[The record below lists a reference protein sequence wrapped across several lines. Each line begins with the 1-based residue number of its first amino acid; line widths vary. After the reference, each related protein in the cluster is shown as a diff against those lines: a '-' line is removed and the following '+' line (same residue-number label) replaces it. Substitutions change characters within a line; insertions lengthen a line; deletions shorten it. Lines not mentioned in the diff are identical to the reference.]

1 MNDKQIAYPHTVRD
15 IVQEYAV
22 KSASLQQAML
32 AFTQAE
38 HDVNA
43 ATKITGGFIA
53 GSFVSGNWLSEAR
66 GQHLLLASAWQA
78 IYTRLNLENVFSASD
93 KVKFA
98 QSLENPAPLTLENLT
113 ATFGQYWENPRY
125 FILKGLAEVFC
136 KLDKFYKSHSNFGV
150 GVKGLP
156 KRVILGGFGSHYTR
170 DKFIDICNAMLMV
183 SGQGTLKDGKDSEG
197 NDEELNIIRDK
208 SFKCESFSLPRLGLS
223 VKTFANGN
231 AHVHFSPQA
240 LKVVNDGLHE
250 YYGAVLPDDSSERPA
265 AKKASTE
272 VSKDLQ
278 FYPTPRAAIDHI
290 LARVHL
296 PANAR
301 ILEPSCGDGA
311 LLDAMNNGDRELFGI
326 EYDATRAQQ
335 ARGKG
340 HKVLTAN
347 FLEVEPQPVYDRVV
361 MNPPFYGKHYVK
373 HVNHAMKFLKPD
385 GVLIT
390 ILPASAWYEHK
401 LLKGRWEDL
410 PMGSFRESGTNINTG
425 FLMIR
430 NNQ

>member
-1 MNDKQIAYPHTVRD
+1 MNDKQLAYPHTVRD
-15 IVQEYAV
+15 IVQEYAA

-32 AFTQAE
+32 DFTQAE
-38 HDVNA
+38 HDINA
-43 ATKITGGFIA
+43 ATKITGGAIS
-53 GSFVSGNWLSEAR
+53 GQFVSGNWLSEAT
-66 GQHLLLASAWQA
+66 GQRLLLSSAWQA
-78 IYTRLNLENVFSASD
+78 IYTRLNLDTVFSASD
-93 KVKFA
+93 KNKFA
-98 QSLENPAPLTLENLT
+98 QSLESPAPLTLENLT

-156 KRVILGGFGSHYTR
+156 KRVILSRFTGVHSHGVNAVM
-170 DKFIDICNAMLMV
+170 DMVNAMVQVTGEALIKDDERRILWDASM
-183 SGQGTLKDGKDSEG
+183 SGSDFE
-197 NDEELNIIRDK
+197 
-208 SFKCESFSLPRLGLS
+208 LPRIGLKGK
-223 VKTFANGN
+223 VFANGN

-250 YYGAVLPDDSSERPA
+250 YYGTVLPDDSSERPIT
-265 AKKASTE
+265 KKASTE

-296 PANAR
+296 PASAR

-311 LLDAMNNGDRELFGI
+311 LLDAMNNGDRQLFGI

-340 HKVLTAN
+340 YSVLTAN
-347 FLEVEPQPVYDRVV
+347 FLQVEPQPVYDRIV

-373 HVNHAMKFLKPD
+373 HVEHAMKFLKPD

-430 NNQ
+430 NNR

>member
-1 MNDKQIAYPHTVRD
+1 MNDKQLAYPHTVRD
-15 IVQEYAV
+15 IVQEYAA

-32 AFTQAE
+32 DFTQAE
-38 HDVNA
+38 HDINA
-43 ATKITGGFIA
+43 ATKITGGAIS
-53 GSFVSGNWLSEAR
+53 GQFVSGNWLSEAT
-66 GQHLLLASAWQA
+66 GQRLLLSSAWQA
-78 IYTRLNLENVFSASD
+78 IYTRLNLDTVFSASD
-93 KVKFA
+93 KNKFA
-98 QSLENPAPLTLENLT
+98 QSLESPAPLTLENLT

-156 KRVILGGFGSHYTR
+156 KRVILSRFTGVHSYGVNAVT
-170 DKFIDICNAMLMV
+170 DMVNAMMQVTGEALI
-183 SGQGTLKDGKDSEG
+183 KD
-197 NDEELNIIRDK
+197 DEKRILWDASMNGSDFE
-208 SFKCESFSLPRLGLS
+208 LPRIGLKG
-223 VKTFANGN
+223 KTFANGN

-240 LKVVNDGLHE
+240 LKVVNDALHE
-250 YYGAVLPDDSSERPA
+250 YYGTVLPDDSSERPEV
-265 AKKASTE
+265 KQASTE

-290 LARVHL
+290 LNRIHL
-296 PANAR
+296 PVNAK

-340 HKVLTAN
+340 YSVLTAN
-347 FLEVEPQPVYDRVV
+347 FLQVEPQPVYDRVV
-361 MNPPFYGKHYVK
+361 MNPPFYGKHHVK
-373 HVNHAMKFLKPD
+373 HVEHAMKFLKPD

-401 LLKGRWEDL
+401 LLKGRLEDL
-410 PMGSFRESGTNINTG
+410 PLGSFRESGTNINTG

-430 NNQ
+430 NNR

>member
-1 MNDKQIAYPHTVRD
+1 MNNKQIAYPHTVRD

-53 GSFVSGNWLSEAR
+53 GSFVSGNWLSEPV
-66 GQHLLLASAWQA
+66 GQKLLLASAWQA
-78 IYTRLNLENVFSASD
+78 IYSRLNLENVFSASD
-93 KVKFA
+93 KNKFA

-156 KRVILGGFGSHYTR
+156 KRVILSRFTGVHSHGVNAVM
-170 DKFIDICNAMLMV
+170 DMVNAMVQVTGEALI
-183 SGQGTLKDGKDSEG
+183 KD
-197 NDEELNIIRDK
+197 DERRILWDASMNGSDFE
-208 SFKCESFSLPRLGLS
+208 LPRIGLKGK
-223 VKTFANGN
+223 VFANGN

-250 YYGAVLPDDSSERPA
+250 YYGTVLPDDSSERPA

-311 LLDAMNNGDRELFGI
+311 LLDAMNNGDRDLFGI
-326 EYDATRAQQ
+326 EYDAGRAQQ

-361 MNPPFYGKHYVK
+361 MNPPFSGTHYVK
-373 HVNHAMKFLKPD
+373 HVKHAMKFLKPD

-401 LLKGRWEDL
+401 LLTGRWEDL

-430 NNQ
+430 NK

>member
-1 MNDKQIAYPHTVRD
+1 MNDKQLAYPHTVRD

-93 KVKFA
+93 KAKFA

-150 GVKGLP
+150 GVRGLP
-156 KRVILGGFGSHYTR
+156 KRVILSRFTGVHSHGVNATM
-170 DKFIDICNAMLMV
+170 DMVNAMVQVTGEALI
-183 SGQGTLKDGKDSEG
+183 KD
-197 NDEELNIIRDK
+197 DERRILWDASMNGSDFE
-208 SFKCESFSLPRLGLS
+208 LPRIGLKGK
-223 VKTFANGN
+223 VFANGN

-250 YYGAVLPDDSSERPA
+250 YYGTVLPDDSSERPT

-296 PANAR
+296 PPNAR

-361 MNPPFYGKHYVK
+361 MNPPFSGTHYVK

-401 LLKGRWEDL
+401 LLTGRWEDL

-430 NNQ
+430 NK

>member
-1 MNDKQIAYPHTVRD
+1 MNNKQLAYPHTVRD

-32 AFTQAE
+32 DFTQAE
-38 HDVNA
+38 HDINA
-43 ATKITGGFIA
+43 ATKITGGAIS
-53 GSFVSGNWLSEAR
+53 GQFVSGNWLSEAT
-66 GQHLLLASAWQA
+66 GQRLLLSSAWQA
-78 IYTRLNLENVFSASD
+78 IYTRLNLDTVFSASD
-93 KVKFA
+93 KNKFA
-98 QSLENPAPLTLENLT
+98 QSLESPAPLTLENLT

-156 KRVILGGFGSHYTR
+156 KRVILSRFTGVHSYGVGQTM
-170 DKFIDICNAMLMV
+170 DMVNAMMQVTGEALI
-183 SGQGTLKDGKDSEG
+183 KD
-197 NDEELNIIRDK
+197 DEKRILWDASINGSDFE
-208 SFKCESFSLPRLGLS
+208 LPRIGLKGK
-223 VKTFANGN
+223 VFGNGN

-240 LKVVNDGLHE
+240 LKVVNDALHE
-250 YYGAVLPDDSSERPA
+250 YYGTVLPDDSSERPE
-265 AKKASTE
+265 AKQASTE

-290 LARVHL
+290 LKRIHL
-296 PANAR
+296 PDDCSV
-301 ILEPSCGDGA
+301 LEPSCGDGA
-311 LLDAMNNGDRELFGI
+311 LLDAMNNGKRKLFGI

-335 ARGKG
+335 ARAKG
-340 HKVLTAN
+340 YSVLTAN
-347 FLEVEPQPVYDRVV
+347 FLQVEPQPVYDRVV

-373 HVNHAMKFLKPD
+373 HVEHAMKFLKPD

-430 NNQ
+430 NK

>member
-1 MNDKQIAYPHTVRD
+1 MNNKQIAYPHTVRD

-38 HDVNA
+38 HDINA
-43 ATKITGGFIA
+43 ATKVTGGFIA

-78 IYTRLNLENVFSASD
+78 IYTSLNLENVFSASD
-93 KVKFA
+93 KAKFA

-156 KRVILGGFGSHYTR
+156 KRVILSRFTGIHSHGVNAVM
-170 DKFIDICNAMLMV
+170 DMVNAMVQVTGEALI
-183 SGQGTLKDGKDSEG
+183 KD
-197 NDEELNIIRDK
+197 DERRILWDASMNGSDFE
-208 SFKCESFSLPRLGLS
+208 LPRIGLKGK
-223 VKTFANGN
+223 VFANGN
-231 AHVHFSPQA
+231 AHVHFSPRA

-250 YYGAVLPDDSSERPA
+250 YYGTVLPDDSSERPT

-311 LLDAMNNGDRELFGI
+311 LLDAMNNGDRDLFGI
-326 EYDATRAQQ
+326 EYDAGRAQQ

-361 MNPPFYGKHYVK
+361 MNPPFSGTHYVK
-373 HVNHAMKFLKPD
+373 HVKHAMKFLKPD

-401 LLKGRWEDL
+401 LLTGRWEDL

-430 NNQ
+430 NK

>member
-1 MNDKQIAYPHTVRD
+1 MNDKQLAYPHTVRD
-15 IVQEYAV
+15 IVQEYAA

-32 AFTQAE
+32 DFTQAE
-38 HDVNA
+38 HDINA
-43 ATKITGGFIA
+43 ATKITGGAIS
-53 GSFVSGNWLSEAR
+53 GQFVSGNWLNEAT
-66 GQHLLLASAWQA
+66 GQRLLLSSAWQA
-78 IYTRLNLENVFSASD
+78 IYTRLNLDTVFSASD
-93 KVKFA
+93 KNKFA
-98 QSLENPAPLTLENLT
+98 QSLESPVPLTLENLT

-156 KRVILGGFGSHYTR
+156 KRVILSRFTGVHSYGVNAVT
-170 DKFIDICNAMLMV
+170 DMVNAMMQVTGEALIKDDEKRILWDASMNG
-183 SGQGTLKDGKDSEG
+183 SDFELPRIGLDGK
-197 NDEELNIIRDK
+197 
-208 SFKCESFSLPRLGLS
+208 
-223 VKTFANGN
+223 VFANGN

-240 LKVVNDGLHE
+240 LKVVNDALHE
-250 YYGAVLPDDSSERPA
+250 YYGTVLPDDSSERPT
-265 AKKASTE
+265 AKKVSTE

-290 LARVHL
+290 LKRILL
-296 PANAR
+296 PANAK

-311 LLDAMNNGDRELFGI
+311 LLDAMNNGDRDLFGI
-326 EYDATRAQQ
+326 EYDAGRAQQ

-361 MNPPFYGKHYVK
+361 MNPPFSGTHYVK
-373 HVNHAMKFLKPD
+373 HVKHAMKFLKPD

-401 LLKGRWEDL
+401 LLTGRWEDL

-430 NNQ
+430 NK

>member
-1 MNDKQIAYPHTVRD
+1 MNNKQIAYPHTVRD

-78 IYTRLNLENVFSASD
+78 IYTSLNLENVFSASD
-93 KVKFA
+93 KNKFA
-98 QSLENPAPLTLENLT
+98 QSLESPAPLTLENLT

-156 KRVILGGFGSHYTR
+156 KRVILSRFTGVHSHGVNAVM
-170 DKFIDICNAMLMV
+170 DMVNAMVQVTGEALI
-183 SGQGTLKDGKDSEG
+183 KD
-197 NDEELNIIRDK
+197 DERRILWDASMNGSDFE
-208 SFKCESFSLPRLGLS
+208 LPRIGLKGK
-223 VKTFANGN
+223 VFANGN

-250 YYGAVLPDDSSERPA
+250 YYGTVLPDDSSERPA

-311 LLDAMNNGDRELFGI
+311 LLDAMNNGDRDLFGI
-326 EYDATRAQQ
+326 EYDAGRAQQ

-347 FLEVEPQPVYDRVV
+347 FLEVEPQPVYDRVF
-361 MNPPFYGKHYVK
+361 MNPPFYGTHYVK

-401 LLKGRWEDL
+401 LLTGRWEDL

-430 NNQ
+430 NK

>member
-1 MNDKQIAYPHTVRD
+1 MNNKQLAYPHTVRD

-32 AFTQAE
+32 DFTQAE

-43 ATKITGGFIA
+43 ATKITGGAIS
-53 GSFVSGNWLSEAR
+53 GQFVSGNWLSEAT
-66 GQHLLLASAWQA
+66 GQRLLLSSAWQA
-78 IYTRLNLENVFSASD
+78 IYTRLNLDTVFSASD
-93 KVKFA
+93 KNKFA
-98 QSLENPAPLTLENLT
+98 QSLESPAPLTLENLT

-136 KLDKFYKSHSNFGV
+136 KLDKFYKSHSNFGI

-156 KRVILGGFGSHYTR
+156 KRVILSRFTGVHSYGAGQAM
-170 DKFIDICNAMLMV
+170 DMVNAMMQVTGEALIKPEEKRILWDA
-183 SGQGTLKDGKDSEG
+183 SINGTDFE
-197 NDEELNIIRDK
+197 
-208 SFKCESFSLPRLGLS
+208 LPRIGLKGK
-223 VKTFANGN
+223 VFGNGN

-240 LKVVNDGLHE
+240 LKVVNDALHE
-250 YYGAVLPDDSSERPA
+250 YYGTVLPDDSSERPE
-265 AKKASTE
+265 AKQASTE

-290 LARVHL
+290 LKRVHL
-296 PANAR
+296 PDDCSV
-301 ILEPSCGDGA
+301 LEPSCGDGA
-311 LLDAMNNGDRELFGI
+311 LLDAMDNGKRKLFGI

-340 HKVLTAN
+340 YSVLTAN
-347 FLEVEPQPVYDRVV
+347 FLQVEPQPVYDRVV

-373 HVNHAMKFLKPD
+373 HVEHAMKFLKPD

-430 NNQ
+430 NNR